1 MNDIQGDVRAL
12 TAEVAELKR
21 QLEDRKGLVNG
32 STNILKVEGM
42 GSMWNGIAIGIALG
56 ATILGV
62 GWISTKLQAQDIAVS
77 QAEAY
82 QKAVYALAPR
92 FAAEIDAELQKQ
104 QESERVHA
112 NPDHHRTAASPA
124 AASTPAAGHPSDGPS
139 EERRRD

>member
-1 MNDIQGDVRAL
+1 MEDQGDQRAL
-12 TAEVAELKR
+12 ADALDRFSRKADEILRSGNTATQTVR
-21 QLEDRKGLVNG
+21 
-32 STNILKVEGM
+32 VEGM

-62 GWISTKLQAQDIAVS
+62 GWISTKLQAQDIAVN

-104 QESERVHA
+104 ESRREHTDA
-112 NPDHHRTAASPA
+112 NNYRTNTSANDSTPESTPA
-124 AASTPAAGHPSDGPS
+124 AASD
-139 EERRRD
+139 

>member
-1 MNDIQGDVRAL
+1 MEDQGDHKAL
-12 TAEVAELKR
+12 ADALDRWSRTAEKLLQAGNTTTQTV
-21 QLEDRKGLVNG
+21 
-32 STNILKVEGM
+32 KVEGM

-62 GWISTKLQAQDIAVS
+62 GWISTKLQAQDIAVN

-104 QESERVHA
+104 ESRRVNA
-112 NPDHHRTAASPA
+112 NPDHHRANAATDDPATKSASA
-124 AASTPAAGHPSDGPS
+124 AAP
-139 EERRRD
+139 

>member
-1 MNDIQGDVRAL
+1 MDDQGDQRAL
-12 TAEVAELKR
+12 TAALDRFSRKADEL
-21 QLEDRKGLVNG
+21 
-32 STNILKVEGM
+32 LKTGNTTTQTVRVEGM

-62 GWISTKLQAQDIAVS
+62 GWISTKLQAQDIAVN

-104 QESERVHA
+104 ESRRVNA
-112 NPDHHRTAASPA
+112 NPDHHRADPATDDPATKSASA
-124 AASTPAAGHPSDGPS
+124 AAP
-139 EERRRD
+139 

>member
-1 MNDIQGDVRAL
+1 MDDQGDQRAL
-12 TAEVAELKR
+12 ADALDRFSRKADEILRSGNTATQTVR
-21 QLEDRKGLVNG
+21 
-32 STNILKVEGM
+32 VEGM

-62 GWISTKLQAQDIAVS
+62 GWISTKLQAQDIAVN

-104 QESERVHA
+104 ESRRVNA
-112 NPDHHRTAASPA
+112 NPDNYGANPPTDDPATKSASATAP
-124 AASTPAAGHPSDGPS
+124 
-139 EERRRD
+139 